1 MWEQFSHRCPTYS
14 ISDRGTIGLR
24 DQSRQSRCARRLPQA
39 SGKAFMDDI
48 EAIMMLSKVYI
59 EWCALMLIKMNSFQA
74 VLQNTYMY
82 LCTYVCISKSVF
94 KWVLQEAVLGK
105 LWLVIPRLI
114 SRTAIITVVSQ
125 RRRMPASHGML
136 RLFDTTT
143 VQQFYL
149 FICKNHTRSF
159 SGWSLVRAS
168 RLEGYSPQY
177 APGSGQVLPYW
188 KYSWNIKSCSQLN
201 FIGLYQALRRRR

>member
-1 MWEQFSHRCPTYS
+1 MWEQFNPRCPTYS

-24 DQSRQSRCARRLPQA
+24 VQSRQSSCARRLPQA
-39 SGKAFMDDI
+39 SGKAFMDDT
-48 EAIMMLSKVYI
+48 EAIIMLNEVYI
-59 EWCALMLIKMNSFQA
+59 EWCALMLIKMTSFQA
-74 VLQNTYMY
+74 VWQNTYMY

-125 RRRMPASHGML
+125 RRRMPASRGML
-136 RLFDTTT
+136 RLFDTA
-143 VQQFYL
+143 VQQFCL
-149 FICKNHTRSF
+149 FFCKNHTRSF
-159 SGWSLVRAS
+159 SGWSLVCAS

-177 APGSGQVLPYW
+177 APGSGRVLPYW
-188 KYSWNIKSCSQLN
+188 NVMYSWNRINLTHN
-201 FIGLYQALRRRR
+201 